1 MASGTS
7 TVTPTP
13 SDESSRLVLWAYRLL
28 PVLLLPLMLVLS
40 TDFGITW
47 DERTHQQYG
56 QRVWGFLAEGKD
68 NNWFRPGLVYMYLH
82 GGFFD
87 ALCVGAQKVLKGD
100 LWTSRHYVNAFF
112 GWLGIV
118 AAGGIGRMLGGAG
131 TGLLTMVL
139 LVVSPRFFADA
150 MANPK
155 DIPFAALATATLYFL
170 LRLDPRY
177 PFLRW
182 RLAIPIAVS
191 IGLALNVR
199 AGAVLFLAYLAFAL
213 ASLTLARRELSP
225 RHLAS
230 TAARWVAVSVPALFI
245 GSAFWPWARGAPLT
259 RPFEAVKRLSEFD
272 WTHRLLYNGA
282 DITGDTLPWDYVPR
296 WALIGTPPVV
306 LVGAAL
312 SLLLLLHPRTQRRW
326 RLLAVWGATLFP
338 AVYVVVSHA
347 TIYDGIR
354 HLLFTYLPLVAL
366 AAWAWTRLLG
376 SRTKALRLV
385 AVGALVLGLLEP
397 LVFQWRNH
405 PHQAVYFNG
414 LVGGP
419 RGALGRFE
427 MDYWGVSVRDA
438 VQWVGR
444 TADAASI
451 PLVVSGHPHQ
461 IVRDESRRV
470 EALDYD
476 RIEEETHHVEVVL
489 LRGPRADVI
498 ELAERTDALYR
509 VTTADGTPLTVVV
522 PGPRYAEVEDVLG
535 VALERA
541 PRDVARVGPY
551 SGGRAAGRE

>member
-1 MASGTS
+1 MGPDTS
-7 TVTPTP
+7 VATPDP
-13 SDESSRLVLWAYRLL
+13 RDENRLVLWAYRLF

-40 TDFGITW
+40 RDFGITW

-56 QRVWGFLAEGKD
+56 QRVWAFLAEGKD

-82 GGFFD
+82 GGLFD
-87 ALCVGAQKVLKGD
+87 ALCIGAEKVLKGD
-100 LWTSRHYVNAFF
+100 LWTNRHYVNAFF
-112 GWLGIV
+112 GWLGV
-118 AAGGIGRMLGGAG
+118 VSAGGIGRMLGGAG
-131 TGLLTMVL
+131 TGLLAMVL

-182 RLAIPIAVS
+182 PLAIPTAVS

-199 AGAVLFLAYLAFAL
+199 AGAVLFLAYLALAL
-213 ASLTLARRELSP
+213 GALTLARRELSP
-225 RHLAS
+225 RRLAA
-230 TAARWVAVSVPALFI
+230 TGARWLVVSVAALFI
-245 GSAFWPWARGAPLT
+245 GSAFWPWARGSPLT
-259 RPFEAVKRLSEFD
+259 RPFEAVRRLSEFD
-272 WTHRLLYNGA
+272 WTHHLLYNGA

-306 LVGAAL
+306 LLGAAL
-312 SLLLLLHPRTQRRW
+312 ALLMQLHPRTRGRW

-354 HLLFTYLPLVAL
+354 HLLFTYLPLVTL

-385 AVGALVLGLLEP
+385 AAGALILGLLEP
-397 LVFQWRNH
+397 VVFQWRNH
-405 PHQAVYFNG
+405 PHQAVYFNFI
-414 LVGGP
+414 VGGP
-419 RGALGRFE
+419 RGAFGRFE

-444 TADAASI
+444 TADAAGT

-470 EALDYD
+470 EALDYS
-476 RIEEETHHVEVVL
+476 RIEKLNHHVEVVL

-509 VTTADGTPLTVVV
+509 VSTADGTPLTVVV
-522 PGPRYAEVEDVLG
+522 PGPRYGEVEDALG
-535 VALERA
+535 VAFKRA
-541 PRDVARVGPY
+541 PRDVARVGP
-551 SGGRAAGRE
+551 

>member
-1 MASGTS
+1 MLIL
-7 TVTPTP
+7 
-13 SDESSRLVLWAYRLL
+13 SR
-28 PVLLLPLMLVLS
+28 
-40 TDFGITW
+40 DFGITW

-56 QRVWGFLAEGKD
+56 QRVWGFLTEGKD

-82 GGFFD
+82 GGLFD
-87 ALCVGAQKVLKGD
+87 AACIGAQRALQGD
-100 LWTSRHYVNAFF
+100 LWTNRHYVNALF

-118 AAGGIGRMLGGAG
+118 SAGGIGRMLGGAG
-131 TGLLTMVL
+131 AGLLTMIL
-139 LVVSPRFFADA
+139 LVASPRFFADA

-155 DIPFAALATATLYFL
+155 DIPFAALATAALYFL
-170 LRLDPRY
+170 LRLEPRY

-182 RLAIPIAVS
+182 RLAIPIALS

-199 AGAVLFLAYLAFAL
+199 AGAVLFLAYLALAL
-213 ASLTLARRELSP
+213 AALTLARRELSP
-225 RHLAS
+225 RHLAA
-230 TAARWVAVSVPALFI
+230 TGGRWAVVSVAALFI

-312 SLLLLLHPRTQRRW
+312 SLLLLLHPRTRGKW

-366 AAWAWTRLLG
+366 AAWAWTRLLA

-385 AVGALVLGLLEP
+385 AAAALIVGLLEP

-405 PHQAVYFNG
+405 PHQAVYFNF

-419 RGALGRFE
+419 RGAFGRFE
-427 MDYWGVSVRDA
+427 MDYWGVSVREA
-438 VQWVGR
+438 VQWAGG
-444 TADAASI
+444 AAQAAHT

-461 IVRDESRRV
+461 LVRDESRRV
-470 EALDYD
+470 DALDYN
-476 RIEEETHHVEVVL
+476 RIEKENHHLEVVL
-489 LRGPRADVI
+489 LRGPRADVM
-498 ELAERTDALYR
+498 ELAERPDALYR
-509 VTTADGTPLTVVV
+509 VTAADGTPLTVVV
-522 PGPRYAEVEDVLG
+522 PGPRYAEIEDALAPAPG
-535 VALERA
+535 VPPPGAA
-541 PRDVARVGPY
+541 PAE
-551 SGGRAAGRE
+551 STGGAGRR